1 MDANNKIAVGKI
13 NGFHGLKGYVKI
25 FSETRPRDAIFGY
38 DYLFVFK
45 DNVWKKL
52 EVEDSGYAGKSL
64 VLKFKGFAD
73 RTSIESYHGL
83 ELFIEH
89 DQLEELGEGEY
100 YWADLIGSTV
110 QNQQGFV
117 FGEVKEFIET
127 GANDVMVVRKNGQ
140 ECLIPFT
147 VGHAVIN
154 VDLETKE
161 ILVDWDEDDI

>member
-1 MDANNKIAVGKI
+1 MDTSNKIVVGKI

-38 DYLFVFK
+38 DHFFIFRE
-45 DNVWKKL
+45 NVWKKL

-64 VLKFKGFAD
+64 VLKFKNLMD
-73 RTSIESYHGL
+73 RTSVESYHGL
-83 ELFIEH
+83 ELFIDH
-89 DQLEELGEGEY
+89 DQLEDLDEGEY
-100 YWADLIGSTV
+100 YWADLIGLSV
-110 QNQQGFV
+110 VNQQGFV

-127 GANDVMVVRKNGQ
+127 GANDVMVVKKSGQ

-154 VDLETKE
+154 VNLEAKE